1 LPRNGPIFGQ
11 AVSNGSIKWSRGAL
25 HRSRQLAIF
34 QHPFFPLHPSHQ
46 ANKTEVGQTLEFCF
60 PLSAKEYSGHMKN
73 ALLIVLLALSAFAQ
87 PASPPADLNSDK
99 TFNEVADS
107 ALIAMT
113 KRAEELKIKG
123 AAVVA
128 YIEGESTKSW
138 SSKMVVVGAMKNAPT
153 EKNHGANLLAIAY
166 SKAAEMAETLKDSG
180 KAGRPPMTGETGWQG
195 GLIKKGK
202 TGYLIAAFSGG
213 PSESDLKVS
222 QAGLEVLAGKF

>member
-1 LPRNGPIFGQ
+1 
-11 AVSNGSIKWSRGAL
+11 
-25 HRSRQLAIF
+25 
-34 QHPFFPLHPSHQ
+34 
-46 ANKTEVGQTLEFCF
+46 
-60 PLSAKEYSGHMKN
+60 MKHVF
-73 ALLIVLLALSAFAQ
+73 LILLLALSAFAQ
-87 PASPPADLNSDK
+87 STSPPADLMPGKIFD
-99 TFNEVADS
+99 EVADS

-128 YIEGESTKSW
+128 FIEGETTKSW
-138 SSKMVVVGAMKNAPT
+138 SSKMVVVGAMKDVPS

-180 KAGRPPMTGETGWQG
+180 NAGRPPMTGETGWQG
-195 GLIKKGK
+195 GLIKRGK

-222 QAGLEVLAGKF
+222 QAGLEVLAGRL